1 MFFGVNGQINVV
13 RRDFFDSSFAFGQDL
28 FDEVDIAFT
37 ANNLKRKKNSNI
49 FRSELL
55 LVIKS
60 DSSEE
65 VCYRTIL

>member
-37 ANNLKRKKNSNI
+37 ANNLKRKNGDI

>member
-28 FDEVDIAFT
+28 FDEVDIAFA
-37 ANNLKRKKNSNI
+37 ANNLKRKNGDM

>member
-13 RRDFFDSSFAFGQDL
+13 RRDFFDSGFAFGQDL
-28 FDEVDIAFT
+28 FDEVDIAFA
-37 ANNLKRKKNSNI
+37 ANNLKRKNSNI